1 MGLSSTISTHVLA
14 SAGEPI
20 MVHLEIGGSGK
31 KLESVPIH
39 ESIYEPFYEYS
50 IADSGQDA

>member
-1 MGLSSTISTHVLA
+1 
-14 SAGEPI
+14 